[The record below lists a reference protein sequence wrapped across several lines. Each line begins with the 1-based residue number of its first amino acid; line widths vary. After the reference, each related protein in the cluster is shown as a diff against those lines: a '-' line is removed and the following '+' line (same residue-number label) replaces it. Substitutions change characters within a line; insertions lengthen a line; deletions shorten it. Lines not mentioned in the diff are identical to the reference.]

1 MQNKKQKNRH
11 PNDESTR
18 RNFLKKV
25 AWSVPTIFALGQI
38 IKPDKIY
45 ADSNTA
51 GTPAD
56 EGDTGGWTP

>member
-45 ADSNTA
+45 ADSSV
-51 GTPAD
+51 
-56 EGDTGGWTP
+56 EGAPDDWWE

>member
-11 PNDESTR
+11 TYDGSTR

-45 ADSNTA
+45 ADS
-51 GTPAD
+51 GV
-56 EGDTGGWTP
+56 EGPPDWW

>member
-25 AWSVPTIFALGQI
+25 AWSVPTIFVLGQI

-45 ADSNTA
+45 ADSSV
-51 GTPAD
+51 
-56 EGDTGGWTP
+56 EGAPDWW